1 MVLGIIGCGKMG
13 SALVQGALRSKSIS
27 KKRVFGF
34 DKIPAAL
41 EYFKQETGCSICQNL
56 KELAGKCDT
65 FLLATKPQDAAA
77 VLTALAKSLAGK
89 PALVIS
95 IVAGLTNA
103 TMQSL
108 LPTTIRVVRTMP
120 NTPCLV
126 GKGASAFSPG
136 SLALP
141 ADEELASRLLSSVG
155 TSLKLPETL
164 LDAVTGLSG
173 SGPAYGFVILEA
185 LADGGVKNGLP
196 RADALQLACQT
207 LIGAAH
213 MVLETGMH
221 PGALKDMVASPG
233 GTTIAG
239 LAALEKNGLRHALIE
254 AVTAASTRAIEL
266 SKL

>member
-13 SALVQGALRSKSIS
+13 SALVQGALRSKSIN

-34 DKIPAAL
+34 DKIPAAMAH
-41 EYFKQETGCSICQNL
+41 FQKDTGCVVCQNL

-65 FLLATKPQDAAA
+65 FLLATKPHDAAA
-77 VLTALAKSLAGK
+77 VLSTLAKSLADK
-89 PALVIS
+89 PALLIS
-95 IVAGLTNA
+95 IVAGLTND

-108 LPTTIRVVRTMP
+108 LPATIRVVRTMP
-120 NTPCLV
+120 NTPALI

-136 SLALP
+136 SRALA
-141 ADEELASRLLSSVG
+141 ADEELTSRLLSSVG
-155 TSLKLPETL
+155 MSLKLPERL

-173 SGPAYGFVILEA
+173 SGPAYGFVIIEA
-185 LADGGVKNGLP
+185 LADGGVRNGLP
-196 RADALQLACQT
+196 RAEALQLACQT

-221 PGALKDMVASPG
+221 PGTLKDMVASPG

-254 AVTAASTRAIEL
+254 AVTAASARADEL

>member
-1 MVLGIIGCGKMG
+1 
-13 SALVQGALRSKSIS
+13 
-27 KKRVFGF
+27 
-34 DKIPAAL
+34 
-41 EYFKQETGCSICQNL
+41 
-56 KELAGKCDT
+56 
-65 FLLATKPQDAAA
+65 
-77 VLTALAKSLAGK
+77 
-89 PALVIS
+89 
-95 IVAGLTNA
+95 
-103 TMQSL
+103 
-108 LPTTIRVVRTMP
+108 
-120 NTPCLV
+120 
-126 GKGASAFSPG
+126 
-136 SLALP
+136 
-141 ADEELASRLLSSVG
+141 
-155 TSLKLPETL
+155 LKLPETL

>member
-13 SALVQGALRSKSIS
+13 SALVLGALRSKSIS

-34 DKIPAAL
+34 DKIPAAMAH
-41 EYFKQETGCSICQNL
+41 FQQATGCSVCQNL
-56 KELAGKCDT
+56 KELAEKCDT

-77 VLTALAKSLAGK
+77 VLGTLAKSLADK
-89 PALVIS
+89 PALLIS
-95 IVAGLTNA
+95 IVAGLTND

-108 LPTTIRVVRTMP
+108 LPSTIRVVRTMP
-120 NTPCLV
+120 NTPALV

-136 SLALP
+136 SRALA
-141 ADEELASRLLSSVG
+141 ADEELTSRLLSSVG
-155 TSLKLPETL
+155 LSLKLPERL

-173 SGPAYGFVILEA
+173 SGPAYGFVIIEA

-196 RADALQLACQT
+196 RAEALQLACQT
-207 LIGAAH
+207 LIGSAH
-213 MVLETGMH
+213 MVLDTGMH
-221 PGALKDMVASPG
+221 PGSLKDMVASPG

-254 AVTAASTRAIEL
+254 AVTAASIRADEL